1 MAKQLEISI
10 EEIAGSI
17 TPRSNKEL
25 FKSIMKGEGKET
37 TNSQFRGPNIPKVP
51 RMLSVIE
58 VNKDWYDPLK
68 VSIGPYHHGKP
79 ELKEMENIKLM
90 MARQF
95 VQQSEELVED
105 SYGKVAEVSNEAGQ
119 YYAEDSTEGLEDEQF
134 TQMMFLDGCFILQFI
149 FCLLRM
155 TILTRKDE

>member
-1 MAKQLEISI
+1 
-10 EEIAGSI
+10 
-17 TPRSNKEL
+17 
-25 FKSIMKGEGKET
+25 
-37 TNSQFRGPNIPKVP
+37 
-51 RMLSVIE
+51 MLSVIE
-58 VNKDWYDPLK
+58 VNKDCYDPLM

-105 SYGKVAEVSNEAGQ
+105 LYDKVAEVSNEAGQ

>member
-1 MAKQLEISI
+1 
-10 EEIAGSI
+10 
-17 TPRSNKEL
+17 
-25 FKSIMKGEGKET
+25 
-37 TNSQFRGPNIPKVP
+37 
-51 RMLSVIE
+51 MLGVIE
-58 VNKDWYDPLK
+58 VNKDCYDPLK
-68 VSIGPYHHGKP
+68 VSVGPYHHGKP

-105 SYGKVAEVSNEAGQ
+105 LHDKVTEVSNEAGQ

-134 TQMMFLDGCFILQFI
+134 TQMMFLDGRFILRFI

-155 TILTRKDE
+155 TILTRMDE

>member
-1 MAKQLEISI
+1 LIRSLEGFHWSLSPW
-10 EEIAGSI
+10 EARAQRDGEYQAHDG
-17 TPRSNKEL
+17 TP
-25 FKSIMKGEGKET
+25 
-37 TNSQFRGPNIPKVP
+37 V
-51 RMLSVIE
+51 
-58 VNKDWYDPLK
+58 
-68 VSIGPYHHGKP
+68 
-79 ELKEMENIKLM
+79 
-90 MARQF
+90 

>member
-1 MAKQLEISI
+1 
-10 EEIAGSI
+10 
-17 TPRSNKEL
+17 
-25 FKSIMKGEGKET
+25 
-37 TNSQFRGPNIPKVP
+37 
-51 RMLSVIE
+51 MLSVIE
-58 VNKDWYDPLK
+58 VNKDCYDPLK

-105 SYGKVAEVSNEAGQ
+105 LHDKVAEVSNEAGQ

-134 TQMMFLDGCFILQFI
+134 TQMMFLDGCFILRFI

>member
-17 TPRSNKEL
+17 ILGSNKEL

-37 TNSQFRGPNIPKVP
+37 TNSHFRGPKIPKVP
-51 RMLSVIE
+51 QMPSLIE
-58 VNKDWYDPLK
+58 